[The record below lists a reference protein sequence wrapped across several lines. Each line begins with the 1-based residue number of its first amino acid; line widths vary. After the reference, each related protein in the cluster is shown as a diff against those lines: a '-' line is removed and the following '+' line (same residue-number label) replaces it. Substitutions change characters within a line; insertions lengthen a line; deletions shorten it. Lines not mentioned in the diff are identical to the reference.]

1 MALKGELFTAGPFG
15 EDQIESVKQRFYEL
29 LGQEVSFEVK
39 QNEALIGGFLAIIDG
54 KIYDASVAH
63 HVKEAQH
70 LLVSDTV
77 CGLEIVTK
85 NAQSSGDD
93 QRPLHS
99 SAAQIGQTLKKRICS
114 FENKEAVYEYG
125 VVSSVGDGVV
135 RVEGL
140 CHTRYGE
147 QIAFENDVYGMA
159 MDLELGG
166 VGAVL
171 LNGQDNVRVGERVYG
186 TGRVVEVPVGDE
198 MLGRV
203 VNPIGMPLDNKPLN
217 PLRYRPVES
226 PAPRIIDRQSV
237 NEPLMTGL
245 LAVDGI
251 IPIGRGQRELII
263 GDRQTGKTTIAIDTI
278 LNQRGKQVYCVYVA
292 IGQKLSTVAQI
303 HETLLSAGA
312 MDYTVIVV
320 ANASD
325 CAAMQY
331 LAPYAGCAIAEQ
343 FMYDGKDALVIYDD
357 LSKHAVAYRTMSL
370 LLHRPPGREA
380 YPGDVF
386 YLHSR
391 LLERAGHLSEANGGG
406 SLTALPIVET
416 MASDISAYIPTNVIS
431 ITDGQIYLEPEL
443 FHSGVRPAVNV
454 GLSVSRVGS
463 AAQKKAMRK
472 VVKKLR
478 LTLAQYRELQ
488 IFAQFGSDID
498 SVTKEILDNGDRL
511 SETLKQNQ
519 HEPLQ
524 MSEQVLLL
532 YAVMNGFLQDVPSP
546 HVRAFQRGLLQYMR
560 RNYGALLD
568 EMEESGDLTEE
579 LTEELRAGIENYQLT
594 CQA

>member
-15 EDQIESVKQRFYEL
+15 EEQIESIKQHFRDL
-29 LGQEVSFEVK
+29 LGQEVSFDIK

-54 KIYDASVAH
+54 KIYDASVAYR
-63 HVKEAQH
+63 VKEAQH
-70 LLVSDTV
+70 VLANNSAP
-77 CGLEIVTK
+77 GAEITAENVRLTGS
-85 NAQSSGDD
+85 NQAIV
-93 QRPLHS
+93 HS
-99 SAAQIGQTLKKRICS
+99 SAADIGKTLKHRIGS
-114 FENKEAVYEYG
+114 FENKSAVYEYG
-125 VVSSVGDGVV
+125 IVTSVGDGVV
-135 RVEGL
+135 RIEGL
-140 CHTRYGE
+140 SHTRYGE
-147 QIAFENDVYGMA
+147 QIAFENDVYGMT
-159 MDLELGG
+159 MDLELDG

-171 LNGQDNVRVGERVYG
+171 LNGQDCVRVGERVYG

-198 MLGRV
+198 LLGRV
-203 VNPIGMPLDNKPLN
+203 VNPIGMPLDDKPLN
-217 PLRYRPVES
+217 AARYRPVES
-226 PAPRIIDRQSV
+226 PAPRIIDRQAV

-263 GDRQTGKTTIAIDTI
+263 GDRQTGKTTIAVDTI
-278 LNQRGKQVYCVYVA
+278 INQRGKNVNCVYVA
-292 IGQKLSTVAQI
+292 IGQRLSTVAQI
-303 HETLLSAGA
+303 YETLQSAGS
-312 MDYTVIVV
+312 MEYTVIVV

-357 LSKHAVAYRTMSL
+357 LSKHAVAYRAMSL

-532 YAVMNGFLQDVPSP
+532 YAVMNGFLKEVPSP
-546 HVRAFQRGLLQYMR
+546 HVRAFQKGLLQYAR
-560 RNYGALLD
+560 RNYSAMLD
-568 EMEESGDLTEE
+568 EIEENGDLTDE
-579 LTEELRAGIENYQLT
+579 LIEELRASIENYHLT
-594 CQA
+594 CQM

>member
-85 NAQSSGDD
+85 NAPSSGDD

-579 LTEELRAGIENYQLT
+579 LTEELRAGIENYHLT